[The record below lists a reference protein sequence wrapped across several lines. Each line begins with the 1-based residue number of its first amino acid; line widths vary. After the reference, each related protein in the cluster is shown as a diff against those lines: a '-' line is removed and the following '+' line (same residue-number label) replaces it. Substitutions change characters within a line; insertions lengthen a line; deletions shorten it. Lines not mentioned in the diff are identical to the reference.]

1 MRQIGDQQ
9 CPGHTNGML
18 QGCTWSFGE
27 PKEASVLASRER
39 GQSGQLSPSLQ
50 GLKLMEVRSNFIL
63 TVIGSHGN
71 MYILSK

>member
-1 MRQIGDQQ
+1 M
-9 CPGHTNGML
+9 
-18 QGCTWSFGE
+18 
-27 PKEASVLASRER
+27 LASRER